1 MSALG
6 YYLESEGIPTVQIS
20 LVREHTEALAPPR
33 ALWVPFMLGRPFG
46 VPGDA
51 GFQRRV
57 LLAALQLLEREAGPL
72 IEDFIEDAPHEEVG
86 GPPEGL
92 ACPVSFPRP
101 ASDGTAEDRF
111 AAEVSQL
118 TAWHDV
124 ALRYRGRTMTGLT
137 GLAPDALF
145 RYLVDW
151 LGSSPPAPFR
161 DGFTPGQA
169 LKLATD
175 EMKAF
180 YYEAKAVQ
188 PGSHS
193 AGEINDWFWL
203 HTAAG
208 EVFLA
213 LREMARQSTDV
224 TLKGLATGSLVPRA
238 ADAALDAS
246 ARGRA

>member
-1 MSALG
+1 VSALG
-6 YYLESEGIPTVQIS
+6 HYLEAEGIPTVQIS

-51 GFQRRV
+51 AFQRRV

-72 IEDFIEDAPHEEVG
+72 IEDFPDDAPHEHIGE
-86 GPPEGL
+86 PTEGL
-92 ACPVSFPRP
+92 TCPVSFPRP
-101 ASDGTAEDRF
+101 ASDGTAADRF
-111 AAEVSQL
+111 ATEVSQL
-118 TAWHDV
+118 IAWHDV
-124 ALRYRGRTMTGLT
+124 AQRYRGRSMTGLT
-137 GLAPDALF
+137 GLEPDALC

-151 LGSSPPAPFR
+151 LSSSPPAPFR
-161 DGFTPGQA
+161 DALTPGHA

-188 PGSHS
+188 PGRHS
-193 AGEINDWFWL
+193 ADEIQDWFWL
-203 HTAAG
+203 NTAAG

-213 LREMARQSTDV
+213 LREVARQSADV
-224 TLKGLATGSLVPRA
+224 TLKGLAAGSLVPRA
-238 ADAALDAS
+238 ADAALDAN
-246 ARGRA
+246 ARARA